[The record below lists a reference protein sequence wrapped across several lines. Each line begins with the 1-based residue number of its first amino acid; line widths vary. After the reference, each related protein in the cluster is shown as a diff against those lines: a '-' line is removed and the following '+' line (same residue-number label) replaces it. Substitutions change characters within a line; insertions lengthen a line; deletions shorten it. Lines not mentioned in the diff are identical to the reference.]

1 MSGTALLIVSGGAVL
16 LIFLLVNLY
25 GTNYSL
31 DKIKDKTV
39 GHGQQDKRMK
49 DNLTLK
55 GLSVNFFT
63 FLKSYE
69 DIFQDY

>member
-39 GHGQQDKRMK
+39 GHGQHGVARWA
-49 DNLTLK
+49 T
-55 GLSVNFFT
+55 
-63 FLKSYE
+63 KSEIRKTYKE
-69 DIFQDY
+69 VLFEPQ

>member
-39 GHGQQDKRMK
+39 GHGQHGVARSCLNRRNGEREK
-49 DNLTLK
+49 
-55 GLSVNFFT
+55 
-63 FLKSYE
+63 
-69 DIFQDY
+69 IFRKNKVL